1 MTDRLGFQL
10 LASRL
15 TRYLNELVRRGEVS
29 ERGLAHL
36 TGYSQPHIHNVL
48 KAARGMNIEFADQL
62 MAALGVSMLSLFTQ
76 DELSGMS
83 PTALPESL
91 PVPVLAGRLGGG
103 KPFPRLTTRPH
114 LRQLPATAVQ
124 ASTSSVLAVLD
135 TAERSMWPALWP
147 NDLVLI
153 DRDPAG
159 RRNPRFEQVYAISW
173 KGRGWVGR
181 CRRVGR
187 VLVVAVDNLREVKRT
202 LPQIPLS
209 GQNIL
214 DIVKGTIVWLGRDL
228 EAVPLI
234 L

>member
-1 MTDRLGFQL
+1 MADRLGFQL
-10 LASRL
+10 LALRL

-48 KAARGMNIEFADQL
+48 KGARGMNTELADQL
-62 MAALGVSMLSLFTQ
+62 MAGLGLSMMALFTQ
-76 DELSGMS
+76 DELSGLA

-91 PVPVLAGRLGGG
+91 PVPLLAGRLGGG
-103 KPFPRLTTRPH
+103 KPFPRLTSRPL
-114 LRQLPATAVQ
+114 LRQLPAAAVRG
-124 ASTSSVLAVLD
+124 ATSPVLAVLD
-135 TAERSMWPALWP
+135 SKERSMWPALWP
-147 NDLVLI
+147 DDLVLI
-153 DRDPAG
+153 DRDPAR
-159 RRNPRFEQVYAISW
+159 RRNPTFEEVYAISW
-173 KGRGWVGR
+173 KGRGWIGR

-187 VLVVAVDNLREVKRT
+187 VLVVAVDNLREVRRT

-214 DIVKGTIVWLGRDL
+214 GTVKGTIVWLGRDL
-228 EAVPLI
+228 ESVPLI